1 MNFNLRLELG
11 DSTCGTQSVYIQ
23 IYPLYSPN
31 SKYQYKLRI
40 HYTENHLASD
50 FFMIFQEV
58 NNRLEFMCEILHVH
72 VHRHMYTEDLD
83 VLNTS
88 EIGEICEIPIAYK
101 DINGVIYNL
110 TPVVCIM
117 LSKFK

>member
-1 MNFNLRLELG
+1 MNFNLRNELG

-50 FFMIFQEV
+50 FF
-58 NNRLEFMCEILHVH
+58 H
-72 VHRHMYTEDLD
+72 DL
-83 VLNTS
+83 S
-88 EIGEICEIPIAYK
+88 G
-101 DINGVIYNL
+101 
-110 TPVVCIM
+110 
-117 LSKFK
+117 SKQSS